1 MKILKELS
9 GHSGCKVLLMQSE
22 DIFVRKFSPSLAY
35 NNRLIKQIDKQKK
48 FKNNVLKTPKIFKH
62 GTFDNLC
69 YYDMEYIQGVS
80 LSDYIERENIK
91 NIKSKFDQIFDFIES
106 NNELC
111 ENIETEIQRKI
122 DSLQIKSEFD
132 YYRKYCLDYDWTKVK
147 KSYCHGDL
155 TFENIIISNEKIY
168 FIDFLDSFVDTKIC
182 DISKILQ
189 EIYAFWSIRKQPKK
203 FNIKYIMIEEMLKER
218 NVLGEASVKFLI
230 LNLLRVLPYSQ
241 RSDIIFLKE
250 QMDHIIGKDK

>member
-91 NIKSKFDQIFDFIES
+91 NI
-106 NNELC
+106 
-111 ENIETEIQRKI
+111 
-122 DSLQIKSEFD
+122 
-132 YYRKYCLDYDWTKVK
+132 
-147 KSYCHGDL
+147 
-155 TFENIIISNEKIY
+155 EK
-168 FIDFLDSFVDTKIC
+168 TP
-182 DISKILQ
+182 
-189 EIYAFWSIRKQPKK
+189 R
-203 FNIKYIMIEEMLKER
+203 
-218 NVLGEASVKFLI
+218 
-230 LNLLRVLPYSQ
+230 
-241 RSDIIFLKE
+241 
-250 QMDHIIGKDK
+250 